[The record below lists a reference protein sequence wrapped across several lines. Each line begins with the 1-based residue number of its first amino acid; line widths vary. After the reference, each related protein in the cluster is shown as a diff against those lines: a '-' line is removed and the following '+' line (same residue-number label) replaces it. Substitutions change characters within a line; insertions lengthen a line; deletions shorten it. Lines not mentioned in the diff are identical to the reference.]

1 MHIVRNKVDLN
12 NSLKSSKKDRKK
24 IGLVPTMGSLH
35 EGHLSL
41 IKAAFKSC
49 NEVWVTIFINPTQ
62 FNDPKD
68 FESYPKDFE
77 NDIKKI
83 NSISCNIN
91 VFIPESVNEIYQ
103 DNTNIDEFELGFIN
117 TVLEGKSRPGHFD
130 GVATIINKLFEIFRP
145 QVVFFGE
152 KDFQQ
157 TLVIRTLI
165 DGFFPN
171 IILVVCPTV
180 RNKNGLALSSRN
192 KLLSANSYKQCGIIF
207 DCLLFAK
214 ENYLKI
220 DYPDLLRKIKSK
232 IEKTN
237 DFNLEYFE
245 IRDEITLEHFGK
257 SNDKGRFRGFICVKV
272 EGVRLIDNLLLD

>member
-1 MHIVRNKVDLN
+1 MQIVKNIIDLKN
-12 NSLKSSKKDRKK
+12 TLKSSKKEEKK

-103 DNTNIDEFELGFIN
+103 DNTNVDEFELGFIN

-272 EGVRLIDNLLLD
+272 EGVRLIDNLLF

>member
-1 MHIVRNKVDLN
+1 MQIVKNIIDLKN
-12 NSLKSSKKDRKK
+12 TLKSSKKEEKK

-232 IEKTN
+232 IEKIN

-245 IRDEITLEHFGK
+245 IRDEVTLEHFGK
-257 SNDKGRFRGFICVKV
+257 SDDKGRFRGFICVKV
-272 EGVRLIDNLLLD
+272 EGVRLIDNLLF